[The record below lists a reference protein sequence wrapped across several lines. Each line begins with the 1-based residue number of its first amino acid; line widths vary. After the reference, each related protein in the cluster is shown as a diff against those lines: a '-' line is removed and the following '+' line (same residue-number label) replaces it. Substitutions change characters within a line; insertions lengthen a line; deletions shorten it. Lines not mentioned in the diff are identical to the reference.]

1 MSQKKNVQKKYL
13 RKTIEIEEDTWEFL
27 NFLKIQKKKAS
38 LKHLIQDVL
47 EELKEDEK
55 ELYILFDEKR
65 KLDKKIQEK
74 LNK

>member
-1 MSQKKNVQKKYL
+1 MNQKKNVQKKYL

>member
-1 MSQKKNVQKKYL
+1 MNQKKNVQKKYL

-38 LKHLIQDVL
+38 LKHLIQDIL

>member
-55 ELYILFDEKR
+55 ELYNLFEEKR

>member
-13 RKTIEIEEDTWEFL
+13 RKTIEIEVDTWEFL

-55 ELYILFDEKR
+55 ELYNLFEEKR

>member
-13 RKTIEIEEDTWEFL
+13 RKTIEIKEDTWEFL

-55 ELYILFDEKR
+55 ELYNLFEEKR